1 MAEDL
6 IAIYLNPPLNM
17 EILDRVTFFVYV
29 ILDIERLKFIKQA
42 HHPTLG
48 LIETLDDRDVLSLR
62 LDALFKLIL
71 NGLRREDAFINVLRL
86 GIT

>member
-17 EILDRVTFFVYV
+17 EILDRVSFFVDV
-29 ILDIERLKFIKQA
+29 VLNIERLELIKKA
-42 HHPTLG
+42 NHPTLS
-48 LIETLDDRDVLSLR
+48 LVETLDNRNVLSLR
-62 LDALFKLIL
+62 FDALVKLIL

>member
-1 MAEDL
+1 MTEDL
-6 IAIYLNPPLNM
+6 IAIYLHPPLNM
-17 EILDRVTFFVYV
+17 EILDRVSLLVDV

-62 LDALFKLIL
+62 LDAL
-71 NGLRREDAFINVLRL
+71 V
-86 GIT
+86 